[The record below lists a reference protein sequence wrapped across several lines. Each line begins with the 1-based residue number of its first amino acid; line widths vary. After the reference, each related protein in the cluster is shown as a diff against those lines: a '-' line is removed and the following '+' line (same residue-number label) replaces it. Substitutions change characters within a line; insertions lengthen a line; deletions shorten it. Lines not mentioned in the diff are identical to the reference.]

1 MPGTSLMSKMAFKK
15 HEAALRKFNLVD
27 ENHKPTWFTD
37 AVPDEMKLFRIA
49 GDAMQGMSPEDRA
62 AYGRAAWGAQGQGA
76 VSVLGD
82 PVVNEQMRAIDNIT
96 KSPAFLDRY
105 HQFGSAYPEG
115 ATIQNARQSMQQ
127 FNVTMG
133 ELARITL
140 PSINVALGGFKSV
153 LEGIRNLLPGGDG
166 KGAAVVGGGAILG
179 AGGGAAAGAVFGGP
193 VGMVGGAVIGGVGGA
208 ALGYSKAQGNLQNR
222 DETDNFVRALRENGE
237 TPFGGAGGVAAGYV
251 EQQAA
256 INKEKWAQ
264 EERERSK
271 ANDAVKGQGAG
282 GGGVFPGGTSRAP
295 VPPIHLNLNID
306 GRALAQAVS
315 EGQAQSSTYQTDTP
329 ASNGAGLYGP

>member
-1 MPGTSLMSKMAFKK
+1 MSKMAFKK
-15 HEAALRKFNLVD
+15 HEAALKKFNLVD
-27 ENHKPTWFTD
+27 DEHKPTWFTNGM
-37 AVPDEMKLFRIA
+37 PDEAKLFRIA

-82 PVVNEQMRAIDNIT
+82 PVVNEQMRAIDSIT
-96 KSPAFLDRY
+96 KSKAFQDRY
-105 HQFGSAYPEG
+105 QQFGSAYPEG
-115 ATIQNARQSMQQ
+115 ATIQNARQSLQQ
-127 FNVTMG
+127 FNVTTG

-153 LEGIRNLLPGGDG
+153 LETIRGILPGGDG
-166 KGAAVVGGGAILG
+166 KSAAVVGGGTILG
-179 AGGGAAAGAVFGGP
+179 AGGGAGAGFVSGAFGGP
-193 VGMVGGAVIGGVGGA
+193 VGMLGGAVIGGVGGA

-222 DETDNFVRALRENGE
+222 SETDDFVRALRENGE
-237 TPFGGAGGVAAGYV
+237 TPFGGAGGVAAGYI

-315 EGQAQSSTYQTDTP
+315 EGQSQQSQYQVDTP
-329 ASNGAGLYGP
+329 ASNGASLYGP